1 MVTETE
7 GMSKDAEPLRSLL
20 QEFNTM
26 EVNRVY
32 LVDEKGEPYSF
43 DFVVKSIGTLDVTY
57 IVQRACD
64 VGEAMVAR
72 YTNID
77 TADLAELPEVTVSA
91 ADSRILGFD
100 FLFRG
105 HDHTLGNLL
114 QTWLAENHVDVLADT
129 GKTSVSYVGYVIPHP
144 LRDEM
149 LLRIG
154 VKDGK
159 VETARKALAEAC
171 AGCAEMFRQ
180 LKLEWNA
187 GIAEAGGKS
196 RMNILREYG
205 YNIRAGAGA
214 AGAGA
219 GAAGAAGA
227 GTRPLRGAAAAS
239 KKVEASA
246 PVSTPGVATA
256 LKTLQEQTAALTKA
270 T

>member
-1 MVTETE
+1 
-7 GMSKDAEPLRSLL
+7 
-20 QEFNTM
+20 
-26 EVNRVY
+26 
-32 LVDEKGEPYSF
+32 
-43 DFVVKSIGTLDVTY
+43 
-57 IVQRACD
+57 
-64 VGEAMVAR
+64 
-72 YTNID
+72 
-77 TADLAELPEVTVSA
+77 
-91 ADSRILGFD
+91 
-100 FLFRG
+100 
-105 HDHTLGNLL
+105 
-114 QTWLAENHVDVLADT
+114 
-129 GKTSVSYVGYVIPHP
+129 
-144 LRDEM
+144 M

-196 RMNILREYG
+196 RMNILREFDYD
-205 YNIRAGAGA
+205 IRAGAGA